1 MQEYLIKEEDIKDI
15 LESLSQHKNLE
26 VRKFFKELKPYENPL
41 IEELRR
47 FLMNKGRSSILNSE
61 IQEIIDNYKKEKS
74 E

>member
-15 LESLSQHKNLE
+15 LELLSQHKNLD

-47 FLMNKGRSSILNSE
+47 FLMNKGRSTILNSE
-61 IQEIIDNYKKEKS
+61 IQEILDNYGK
-74 E
+74 